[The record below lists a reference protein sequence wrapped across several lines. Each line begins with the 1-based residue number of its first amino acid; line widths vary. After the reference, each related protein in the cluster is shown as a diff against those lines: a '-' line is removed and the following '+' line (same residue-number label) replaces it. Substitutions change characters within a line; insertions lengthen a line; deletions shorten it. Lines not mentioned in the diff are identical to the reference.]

1 MLHDAGAFTDIDVDA
16 TTDPELAKFIEETL
30 TRGPRFSNYEPEK
43 IRYFVS
49 RIYELRKDN
58 GNNTA
63 G

>member
-1 MLHDAGAFTDIDVDA
+1 MLYDAGAFTEVDVDA
-16 TTDPELAKFIEETL
+16 TIDPELFNFINETL

-58 GNNTA
+58 SNNTT